1 MDHVPAPTCSRSS
14 RFRREIWCQICSNN
28 PQELLTKKGPYH
40 CFHMSEQRTKALLE
54 VEIVAFNIKTI
65 ADKAL

>member
-14 RFRREIWCQICSNN
+14 RFRREICCQICSNN
-28 PQELLTKKGPYH
+28 QQELLTKKDP
-40 CFHMSEQRTKALLE
+40 CQLLHMSEQRTKVLLE

>member
-1 MDHVPAPTCSRSS
+1 MP
-14 RFRREIWCQICSNN
+14 EICSNN
-28 PQELLTKKGPYH
+28 PQELLTKKGP
-40 CFHMSEQRTKALLE
+40 CQLLHMSEQRTKVLLE